1 MLAKVPKEIEEKLV
15 SWLQRWVTLNH
26 YSVRRKGWY
35 EHIVMQ
41 HFFRLKYL
49 YNIII
54 YVNVLFTDIYN
65 YDIKRF
71 NIIKLHYFE
80 IFHVKVMHFWQKYS
94 REGFYYVHRPQ
105 KYRQRTRS
113 KVGWTRL
120 WTQATSKTSKL
131 AKHSDHQRTSIQA
144 ISEKYSNHQRAVF
157 KLQGNWI

>member
-1 MLAKVPKEIEEKLV
+1 MVSKDSLQSDSFASETKKHAQRNRLLAPI
-15 SWLQRWVTLNH
+15 SWLRRWVTLNH
-26 YSVRRKGWY
+26 YSVPRTGWY

-49 YNIII
+49 HNIII
-54 YVNVLFTDIYN
+54 YVNILFTDIYN

-80 IFHVKVMHFWQKYS
+80 IFHVKVLHFWQKYS
-94 REGFYYVHRPQ
+94 REGFYHVRRPQ

-120 WTQATSKTSKL
+120 WTQAT
-131 AKHSDHQRTSIQA
+131 D
-144 ISEKYSNHQRAVF
+144 EKIVIPYERELMS
-157 KLQGNWI
+157 